1 VTDVAQAKAETRDYL
16 LALRQHMRQAVDDGL
31 DMSAA
36 IKSFDAKPF
45 MHLLNAAEL
54 MPGNASRVYLEMERE

>member
-1 VTDVAQAKAETRDYL
+1 
-16 LALRQHMRQAVDDGL
+16 MRQAVDDGV